1 MQAALSTSET
11 QPKKLRRLKSM
22 GLKRAFL
29 TMHHVLN
36 NLLPRF
42 VSLLETSADG
52 KNKQKDM
59 IVIEIDARVQ
69 RLPKYN
75 NSTVVE

>member
-1 MQAALSTSET
+1 
-11 QPKKLRRLKSM
+11 M

-36 NLLPRF
+36 NSLPRF

-59 IVIEIDARVQ
+59 IVIEIDARVP
-69 RLPKYN
+69 R
-75 NSTVVE
+75 NSVFQNIIIARSLSRRAS